1 MNLRQMASWSG
12 TAPPTTTESATPSTE
27 NYVSQLVEGIVG
39 NVPEI
44 DARAFKILI
53 GNVTKLA
60 PRIADRLA
68 DDDRGTYVRAIVS
81 EFEAYRASSEMVL
94 RKRQTEWRA
103 LVDKLFRELL
113 ASMGMTTGSTEA
125 AQLAGKIASL
135 GTVEDLQ
142 GYRNQIEAFLHPLGS
157 DSSGA
162 SPYNVADRSTAND
175 NAAGL
180 RGGGS
185 AIEHVQ
191 RIIESGSRGY
201 IAVLRLGCLE
211 IIGERFGMDAVQDSI
226 MAISAF
232 LTQNLRSDDSIYHWS
247 DSSLLVVLQGRANE
261 QVLNAEL
268 RRISARN
275 RDISVN
281 IDGRSIMLRVPI
293 DYKLLPIA
301 GLRSVD
307 DLKKLSSE
315 HANQEFAVKW

>member
-1 MNLRQMASWSG
+1 MNLRQMATWSG
-12 TAPPTTTESATPSTE
+12 TAPPTTSESATPSTE
-27 NYVSQLVEGIVG
+27 NYVTQLIEGVVT

-44 DARAFKILI
+44 DARAFKILL

-113 ASMGMTTGSTEA
+113 ASLGMSTASTEA

-142 GYRNQIEAFLHPLGS
+142 GYRNQIESFLHPLGEAGGS
-157 DSSGA
+157 

-191 RIIESGSRGY
+191 RIIEAGSRGY
-201 IAVLRLGCLE
+201 IAIFRLGCLDL
-211 IIGERFGMDAVQDSI
+211 IGERFGMDAVQDSI

-268 RRISARN
+268 RRIAARN

-281 IDGRSIMLRVPI
+281 IDGRVIMLRVPI

-301 GLRSVD
+301 GLRSVEE
-307 DLKKLSSE
+307 LKKLSEE
-315 HANQEFAVKW
+315 HANQEFAAKW